1 MANLFQQGQPTQQ
14 APPQN
19 QQLLQAIRQNP
30 RAYVSQLKQNPA
42 GFLRQFGYNVPDG
55 MNDPM
60 QIIQRLYGA
69 PPPGIMGRR

>member
-1 MANLFQQGQPTQQ
+1 MANLFGQSQPTQQ
-14 APPQN
+14 AAPPN

-30 RAYVSQLKQNPA
+30 RAYVWQLKSNPA
-42 GFLRQFGYNVPDG
+42 AFLRKFGYDIPDG
-55 MNDPM
+55 ISDPM